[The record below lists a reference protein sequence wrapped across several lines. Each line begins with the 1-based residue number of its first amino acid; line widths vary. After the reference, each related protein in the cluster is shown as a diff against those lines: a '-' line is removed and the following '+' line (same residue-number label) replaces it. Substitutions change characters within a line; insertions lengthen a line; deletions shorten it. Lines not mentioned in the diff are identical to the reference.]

1 MSAALELLSPAE
13 APSRLAS
20 ILDCPKD
27 VEAIR
32 ITALAEYIR
41 ACVYQ
46 PYFWEADWGP
56 PRAVHTNRIISAAR
70 RDLGFLWKDTDQP
83 TFNSEISENEGGAL
97 SATDVVRRLGG
108 VGDIVE
114 LGGGFWA
121 PGPVRIVQVADGGP
135 GRTASLPDDI
145 APGDLTAEKAL
156 ALARAKAEG
165 PRSLGV
171 DPVSELAVY
180 VMNGRFGAYVQ
191 LGETPE
197 APTGPKTK
205 GKAKG
210 QKAENVEKPKRASLQ
225 AGMTETTVTLEE
237 ALKLL
242 SLPRVVG
249 THPDDGEPITTNF
262 GRFGPYAKHGDEFRS
277 LESEDDVF
285 NITFDAALALLRA
298 PKQSRRRQAAQKT
311 VLQELEQ
318 GTTKLRVLAGRYGPY
333 VTDGTT
339 NASIPKGTAA
349 ETLTFEQAT
358 ELLEARRNAAPSP
371 RRASGRKKAA
381 SGRKTKRARKT
392 AGA

>member
-121 PGPVRIVQVADGGP
+121 PGPVRIVQVADGGEGALLVIGGAPFEALEKTFATRVSCVGCGRFVRPDRARSRRLRFEHELQSVDNWLGRSSENLSAWTRRTFKSLIENMSPAADIEASECEIYAPDDLP
-135 GRTASLPDDI
+135 GKPGLGNWLPIREFSIVPTAPRLCRAPAAKSAIYDRPTYLAVLREDEGRAAFRQLVLVPADIRLRLMFGFEQMQGVQRTVVLEVDDRICRASISYKLPDPESRI
-145 APGDLTAEKAL
+145 L
-156 ALARAKAEG
+156 ALGWPAGTDSKGRAN
-165 PRSLGV
+165 V
-171 DPVSELAVY
+171 
-180 VMNGRFGAYVQ
+180 FGFSSDIVPFLIQ
-191 LGETPE
+191 
-197 APTGPKTK
+197 
-205 GKAKG
+205 
-210 QKAENVEKPKRASLQ
+210 
-225 AGMTETTVTLEE
+225 
-237 ALKLL
+237 
-242 SLPRVVG
+242 
-249 THPDDGEPITTNF
+249 
-262 GRFGPYAKHGDEFRS
+262 
-277 LESEDDVF
+277 
-285 NITFDAALALLRA
+285 
-298 PKQSRRRQAAQKT
+298 
-311 VLQELEQ
+311 
-318 GTTKLRVLAGRYGPY
+318 VLARLDVRTTIKISQETGR
-333 VTDGTT
+333 
-339 NASIPKGTAA
+339 
-349 ETLTFEQAT
+349 
-358 ELLEARRNAAPSP
+358 
-371 RRASGRKKAA
+371 
-381 SGRKTKRARKT
+381 
-392 AGA
+392 